1 MEIGDQRLLRAAQSR
16 TVSLG
21 EFNFDN
27 LVARPLGSFLDINDI
42 TKLESISTSIRYSG
56 QPKKKK
62 KAIQDIMVARGF
74 NKAYLS
80 GTNRLTFKHYEDP
93 SIVVKVAI
101 DDRGRRDNP
110 REFFN
115 QHVLKPFVTKVFEV
129 AGNGTVALVERVKP
143 ITTREEFLSVADDV
157 HKIIWLLTKRYILA
171 DFGSSYFMNYGIRFG
186 FSKGVYR
193 GNTVNNNFFE
203 LLGRAKAS
211 EPINYN

>member
-1 MEIGDQRLLRAAQSR
+1 MKLEDQRLLKAAQTR

-27 LVARPLGSFLDINDI
+27 LAARPLGTFLDIGDI
-42 TKLESISTSIRYSG
+42 TKLESISTSIRYAG
-56 QPKKKK
+56 QPLKKK
-62 KAIQDIMVARGF
+62 KAIQEIMATRGF
-74 NKAYLS
+74 DKAYMS

-101 DDRGRRDNP
+101 DDVGRSDNP

-143 ITTREEFLSVADDV
+143 IQSREEFLSVADDV

-171 DFGSSYFMNYGIRFG
+171 DFGGSFFLNYGIRYS
-186 FSKGVYR
+186 FSKGVYH
-193 GNTVNNNFFE
+193 GQHGE
-203 LLGRAKAS
+203 LRFL
-211 EPINYN
+211 